1 MSLAIPAWFR
11 VAGLV
16 RQPPRSLGDLTFAKT
31 AKVGRRPLPRP
42 SRLYSKVA
50 TLNTTL
56 KGMQYMTAEPNESRS
71 APGGIS

>member
-1 MSLAIPAWFR
+1 MAEAVRIPAF
-11 VAGLV
+11 AGMTGSIGSGGATATA
-16 RQPPRSLGDLTFAKT
+16 PESPSPFPR
-31 AKVGRRPLPRP
+31 
-42 SRLYSKVA
+42 YSKVA